1 MLIQRHTWEQVGF
14 PHRPRQVD
22 VLFTRAAR
30 HNGAQV
36 YSGSPWEF
44 CYVRSAAAHTWTTAP
59 ETFLAGTTE
68 MWDGFSPEQMV
79 APDLEKEMP
88 GQ

>member
-1 MLIQRHTWEQVGF
+1 MLFQRRVWEQVGF

-36 YSGSPWEF
+36 YAGSPWEF
-44 CYVRSAAAHTWTTAP
+44 CYVRSARTHTWTTP
-59 ETFLAGTTE
+59 TETFLAGATE
-68 MWDGFSPEQMV
+68 MWDGFRPEATE
-79 APDLEKEMP
+79 APDLAPETSTL
-88 GQ
+88 